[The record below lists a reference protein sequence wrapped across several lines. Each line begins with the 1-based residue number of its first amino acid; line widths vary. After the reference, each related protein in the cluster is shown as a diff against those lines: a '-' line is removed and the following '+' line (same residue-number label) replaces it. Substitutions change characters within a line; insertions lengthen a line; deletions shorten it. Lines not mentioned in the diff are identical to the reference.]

1 MFISPLVLVGIQ
13 GGINKITTPQ
23 ALLSLNCQNLSN
35 INWSHN
41 PQNLPINEALLLGA
55 KALLKAIDHYSEGA
69 PDYLPSSYTDRK
81 EGTTKYVV
89 HAAQETHV
97 YWEQIEWVSQPGG
110 SPKGWSGT
118 VTAAGTVT
126 TADNAV
132 PTQCFTDCSGF
143 ITALFCYANSQHP
156 TQFKRWMKG
165 QSIPEAGCFDPSK
178 GCDHPNPANYYRFF
192 SQHQEGF
199 QNVKLDNLMPGDIFA
214 YANTKDRKDT
224 GHIMLVAAVADHGKD
239 SKLVVV
245 IDESGSLHSCDTRG
259 EHKTEHSGGL
269 GMGIAKLSYSDEQL
283 KFYWGVNSPAP
294 EQGAI
299 ALGRAQ

>member
-1 MFISPLVLVGIQ
+1 M
-13 GGINKITTPQ
+13 TTTQ
-23 ALLSLNCQNLSN
+23 ASSSINCQKLSS

-41 PQNLPINEALLLGA
+41 PQVLPINEALLLGA
-55 KALLKAIDHYSEGA
+55 KALLKAIYHYSEGA
-69 PDYLPSSYTDRK
+69 PDYLPFSYTDRK
-81 EGTTKYVV
+81 KGTTDYVV
-89 HAAQETHV
+89 HAAKPSAV
-97 YWEQIEWVSQPGG
+97 YWKLNQLKGIEWFSLPGG
-110 SPKGWSGT
+110 SQKEKGWNAT
-118 VTAAGTVT
+118 VVAAGTVT

-165 QSIPEAGCFDPSK
+165 QSIPEAGCFNPYN
-178 GCDHPNPANYYRFF
+178 GCDNPNPANYYRFF

-199 QNVKLDNLMPGDIFA
+199 QNVKLDNLMPGDIIA
-214 YANTKDRKDT
+214 YANTKNRNDT

-239 SKLVVV
+239 SQLVVV

-294 EQGAI
+294 QQGAI